1 MLEEIAAANKA
12 IDIMLQSV
20 KHGKDL
26 SHCAEAC
33 GNYFNNKS
41 ILARRSNKKGR
52 GSALQNFM
60 ELEKLRE
67 KEAELRTTMKLAG
80 RPGLWEDFLAFQKE
94 AKRERAYQEKK
105 RRQAESASMAL
116 VMKWFKYM
124 MAAIA
129 SLFSMLMAVMEFLNA
144 SKGG

>member
-1 MLEEIAAANKA
+1 VLEEIAAANKA

-80 RPGLWEDFLAFQKE
+80 RPGLWEDFLEFQKQC
-94 AKRERAYQEKK
+94 KRERIRQERSKK
-105 RRQAESASMAL
+105 QLENATMAQ
-116 VMKWFKYM
+116 VMRWFKYM
-124 MAAIA
+124 MGATA

-144 SKGG
+144 TKGE

>member
-1 MLEEIAAANKA
+1 VLEEIAAANKA
-12 IDIMLQSV
+12 IDVMLQSV

-26 SHCAEAC
+26 SACADSCA
-33 GNYFNNKS
+33 NYFNNKS

-80 RPGLWEDFLAFQKE
+80 RPGLWEDFLEFQKQC
-94 AKRERAYQEKK
+94 KRERIRQEKQRK
-105 RRQAESASMAL
+105 QAENATMAQ
-116 VMKWFKYM
+116 VMRWFKYM
-124 MAAIA
+124 MGATA

-144 SKGG
+144 AKGE